1 MHTILDTSNKDDRI
15 KTVKKKGILNEE
27 DKKMKKMMSIAVAAV
42 AGLMVMGTAG
52 TVFADVTVDD
62 AKKTAL
68 EAVGVKEDQ
77 VIFEVAAEST
87 DDGVKIIEVEFFVPG
102 EVKYEF
108 DIDAATGAILEQDMD
123 LWEAEDDVEYAALIK
138 SGGLESIASAVEAAG
153 EITELQAKAIAL
165 KDAGLGVD
173 DVTFVKCKKDVDD
186 GVTKFEVEFVTKDGI
201 EYDFDISV
209 KDGTILEKSAEA
221 EDD

>member
-1 MHTILDTSNKDDRI
+1 
-15 KTVKKKGILNEE
+15 
-27 DKKMKKMMSIAVAAV
+27 MMSIAVAAV

-102 EVKYEF
+102 EVKYDF

-138 SGGLESIASAVEAAG
+138 SGGLESLASAVEAAG

-165 KDAGLGVD
+165 KDAALGIG

-186 GVTKFEVEFVTKDGI
+186 GVTKYEIEFVTKDGI
-201 EYDFDISV
+201 EYEFDISV
-209 KDGTILEKSAEA
+209 KDGTILEKSSEA
-221 EDD
+221 ADD

>member
-1 MHTILDTSNKDDRI
+1 MKRAEKYENGKQ
-15 KTVKKKGILNEE
+15 EE
-27 DKKMKKMMSIAVAAV
+27 EKMKKMMSIAVAAF
-42 AGLMVMGTAG
+42 AGMMVLGTSGA
-52 TVFADVTVDD
+52 VFADVTVDD

-102 EVKYEF
+102 EVKYDF

-138 SGGLESIASAVEAAG
+138 SGGLESLASAVEAAG

-165 KDAGLGVD
+165 KDAALGIG

-186 GVTKFEVEFVTKDGI
+186 GVTKYEIEFVTKDGI

-209 KDGTILEKSAEA
+209 KDGTILEKSSEA
-221 EDD
+221 ADD